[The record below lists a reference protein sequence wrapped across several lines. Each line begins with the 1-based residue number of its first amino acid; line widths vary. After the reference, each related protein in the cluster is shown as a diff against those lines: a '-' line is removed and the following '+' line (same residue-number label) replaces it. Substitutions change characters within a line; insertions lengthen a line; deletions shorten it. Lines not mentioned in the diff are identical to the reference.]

1 MDSKKDIKSLNLE
14 ELKTELESMGEKA
27 FRAKQMY
34 EWMHVKMVD
43 SADEMTNLSAKLRAQ
58 LKEKTEIALSK
69 LKATP
74 VLTIKN
80 ILIKALYL
88 SGHSE

>member
-1 MDSKKDIKSLNLE
+1 MNLNSSSIILFMFDIML
-14 ELKTELESMGEKA
+14 MI
-27 FRAKQMY
+27 
-34 EWMHVKMVD
+34 
-43 SADEMTNLSAKLRAQ
+43 
-58 LKEKTEIALSK
+58 KEKTEIALSK

>member
-1 MDSKKDIKSLNLE
+1 MFDIML
-14 ELKTELESMGEKA
+14 MI
-27 FRAKQMY
+27 
-34 EWMHVKMVD
+34 
-43 SADEMTNLSAKLRAQ
+43 
-58 LKEKTEIALSK
+58 KEKTEIALSK